1 VHDHH
6 RDRGGI
12 EMSIARVPGLALVAG
27 LGLLVAVSGTDAATA
42 PAVTCGATLT
52 KSTTLSADLV
62 HCPGTAL
69 VIGADGITVDLGGH
83 TISGTN
89 ADGSE
94 GIASD
99 GHAKVRIVG
108 GRITDFRINGVGIRG
123 GSGNL
128 VRGVTVRR
136 IGDGGVENEPVSAG
150 IAISRSPRS
159 RVIGNDVSN
168 DVDAFQSDGV
178 DVLDSAG
185 SLVRGNRLVRNS
197 WNGMVLLGSA
207 RSRIEHNTL
216 DGNKNNGAEVNGKS
230 NAVAVVANRARG
242 NAQTGIVVG
251 SARGVRVVRNT
262 TAKNHT
268 GFLFFDLNDSLIAAN
283 RARVN
288 EDGLVLSGGQSGSDG
303 NRLAGNVAN
312 GNHGT
317 GIVLVE
323 DNAGHAAGNVLKGN
337 TAKGNAG
344 HGIEAVSGT
353 IDKGGNRASGNA
365 TAPQCVKVVCSS

>member
-1 VHDHH
+1 
-6 RDRGGI
+6 
-12 EMSIARVPGLALVAG
+12 MSIARVPGLALVVG
-27 LGLLVAVSGTDAATA
+27 LGLFVAVSGADAATA
-42 PAVTCGATLT
+42 PPVTCGATLT
-52 KSTTLSADLV
+52 TSTTLSADLV

-69 VIGADGITVDLGGH
+69 VIGADGITVNLGGH

-99 GHAKVRIVG
+99 GHANVRIVG

-136 IGDGGVENEPVSAG
+136 IGDGGAEGEPVSAG
-150 IAISRSPRS
+150 IAISRSPRG

-168 DVDAFQSDGV
+168 DVHAFQADGV
-178 DVLDSAG
+178 NVLDSPG
-185 SLVRGNRLVRNS
+185 SVVRRNRLVRNS
-197 WNGMVLLGSA
+197 WNGLVLIGSA
-207 RSRIEHNTL
+207 GSQVAHNAL
-216 DGNKNNGAEVNGKS
+216 DGNGNNGAEVNGAS
-230 NAVAVVANRARG
+230 NSVAVVANRARG
-242 NAQTGIVVG
+242 NAQIGIVVG
-251 SARGVRVVRNT
+251 SAHRVRVVRNT

-268 GFLFFDLNDSLIAAN
+268 GFLFFDLHDSLISAN

-288 EDGLVLSGGQSGSDG
+288 GDGLVLSGGQFGSDG
-303 NRLAGNVAN
+303 NRLVGNVAN
-312 GNHGT
+312 GNHGS

-323 DNAGHAAGNVLKGN
+323 DNAGHAAGNVLTGN
-337 TAKGNAG
+337 IAKRNAG
-344 HGIEAVSGT
+344 HGMDAVAGT

-365 TAPQCVKVVCSS
+365 TPPQCVEVVCSR

>member
-1 VHDHH
+1 M
-6 RDRGGI
+6 R
-12 EMSIARVPGLALVAG
+12 SARVPGLALVAG
-27 LGLLVAVSGTDAATA
+27 LGLFVAVSGSDAATA

-52 KSTTLSADLV
+52 TSTTLSADLV

-99 GHAKVRIVG
+99 GHTSVRIVG

-123 GSGNL
+123 GSRNL

-136 IGDGGVENEPVSAG
+136 IGEGGVEKEPVSAG

-168 DVDAFQSDGV
+168 DVHAFQSDGV
-178 DVLDSAG
+178 DVLDSPG
-185 SLVRGNRLVRNS
+185 SVVLRNRLVRNS
-197 WNGMVLLGSA
+197 WNGLVLIGSA
-207 RSRIEHNTL
+207 GSRIAHNTL
-216 DGNKNNGAEVNGKS
+216 DRNGNNGTEVNGAS
-230 NAVAVVANRARG
+230 DSVAVVANRARG

-251 SARGVRVVRNT
+251 SAHRVRVVRNT

-268 GFLFFDLNDSLIAAN
+268 GFLFFDLHDSLISAN

-288 EDGLVLSGGQSGSDG
+288 EDGLVLSGGQFGSDG
-303 NRLAGNVAN
+303 NRLVGNVAN

-317 GIVLVE
+317 GIVFVE

-337 TAKGNAG
+337 TARRNAG
-344 HGIEAVSGT
+344 RGIDALPGT
-353 IDKGGNRASGNA
+353 IDEGGNRASGNA
-365 TAPQCVKVVCSS
+365 TPPQCVKVACSS